1 MVRTPLT
8 LAAAAV
14 VSVVCAAQTAQTATT
29 PALFVLQRN
38 HRLTVYD
45 PGTLTPFGAFIT
57 EGLGD
62 GLSVRDDGR
71 MVFLLQP
78 MLHEP
83 NACCSLRSLDLETRR
98 MCVASGL
105 QTVLPRAEMTTSSGE
120 IVVFQPNGSGLH
132 MMSEPV
138 LSRRG
143 GADLIDPKT
152 KAILRR
158 IQLAIFFRDLII
170 SRDGRTLF
178 GVEDWPRGVPVRL
191 LRIDVATG
199 AIDKE
204 IRLAPREG
212 PGALVEQW
220 SLALANVPVTA
231 VPRGDVQPR
240 PCQ

>member
-8 LAAAAV
+8 LAAAAL
-14 VSVVCAAQTAQTATT
+14 VSVVCAAQTATT

-45 PGTLTPFGAFIT
+45 PATLVPFGAFVT

-62 GLSVRDDGR
+62 GLSVRDDGL

-78 MLHEP
+78 LLRDP
-83 NACCSLRSLDLETRR
+83 NGCCSLRSLDLETRR
-98 MCVASGL
+98 MCVANEL
-105 QTVLPRAEMTTSSGE
+105 QTSLPRAEMSTPSGE
-120 IVVFQPNGSGLH
+120 VVVFQRNGSGLH
-132 MMSEPV
+132 MMIEPV
-138 LSRRG
+138 SSRRG

-152 KAILRR
+152 KVILRR
-158 IQLAIFFRDLII
+158 IQPTVFFRDLII
-170 SRDGRTLF
+170 SRNGRTLF

-204 IRLAPREG
+204 IRLTPREG
-212 PGALVEQW
+212 PDTLVEQW
-220 SLALANVPVTA
+220 SLAVANVPVNGL
-231 VPRGDVQPR
+231 PRGEVQPR